1 MTIQQSIRR
10 SLGYRKAINRSKSN
24 DASPSEPAFLRNPLQ
39 WYGHKLDTSPVLT
52 KCITSGTI
60 SGSGDVLCQYL
71 NRSDGNFGFDWIR
84 SMRFAILGSF
94 LVAPTV
100 HAWYGLL
107 MTRIPGTSVKAIGKR
122 LFFDQGLFAPV
133 FTPTFISCLTVLEHV
148 TGDKTNDNDGD
159 TFALHFTD
167 RLRGSPEAIV
177 MGWKIWVP
185 SMAVMFAVVPSK
197 YQVLYSNC
205 VGFVWNAYLSWKT
218 HEGEATNKMES

>member
-1 MTIQQSIRR
+1 MSVRQSLRQSMGYCKTI
-10 SLGYRKAINRSKSN
+10 KRSKSN
-24 DASPSEPAFLRNPLQ
+24 DVSTSGPSFLGNPLQ
-39 WYGHKLDTSPVLT
+39 WYSHKLDTSPVLT
-52 KCITSGTI
+52 KCITSGII

-71 NRSDGNFGFDWIR
+71 NRSSDEFSYDWIR
-84 SMRFAILGSF
+84 SMRFAVLGSF

-107 MTRIPGTSVKAIGKR
+107 MTKIPGSSVKAIGKR
-122 LFFDQGLFAPV
+122 LFFDQGCFAPL

-148 TGDKTNDNDGD
+148 SGDKSDGEND
-159 TFALHFTD
+159 FASHFRE
-167 RLRGSPEAIV
+167 RLRDSPEAIV

-185 SMAVMFAVVPSK
+185 SMAVMFAAVPSK

-218 HEGEATNKMES
+218 HEGEVSTVENNG